1 MYHNMKIDFQ
11 HFNVYMAVN
20 HKSARIMDV
29 RESFADMIY
38 NNVNGIKA
46 HALALKIYESE
57 GEADYTDDEVKLV
70 RIVAERLCVPGFI
83 DGLNEQLYNN
93 PNNE

>member
-20 HKSARIMDV
+20 HKSARTMDV

-46 HALALKIYESE
+46 HALALNIYNSDGESE
-57 GEADYTDDEVKLV
+57 YTDEEVRLI
-70 RIVAERLCVPGFI
+70 RMVAEQLCVPGFI
-83 DGLNEQLYNN
+83 DGLNEQIGNN
-93 PNNE
+93 NKTE

>member
-1 MYHNMKIDFQ
+1 
-11 HFNVYMAVN
+11 
-20 HKSARIMDV
+20 MDV
-29 RESFADMIY
+29 RETFADMIY

-70 RIVAERLCVPGFI
+70 RTVAERLCVPGFI
-83 DGLNEQLYNN
+83 DGLNKQLDNN

>member
-1 MYHNMKIDFQ
+1 MKIDFQ
-11 HFNVYMAVN
+11 HFNVYLSVTR
-20 HKSARIMDV
+20 KEVRPMDV
-29 RESFADMIY
+29 RETFADMIY

-46 HALALKIYESE
+46 HALALKIYGSE
-57 GEADYTDDEVKLV
+57 GEADYTDDEMKLV

-83 DGLNEQLYNN
+83 DGLNEQLDNN

>member
-1 MYHNMKIDFQ
+1 MRRIDFQ
-11 HFNVYMAVN
+11 YFNVYLSVS
-20 HKSARIMDV
+20 HKEARPMDV
-29 RESFADMIY
+29 RETFADMIY

-70 RIVAERLCVPGFI
+70 RVVAERLCVPGFI
-83 DGLNEQLYNN
+83 DGLNEQLDNN

>member
-1 MYHNMKIDFQ
+1 MKRIDFE
-11 HFNVYMAVN
+11 HFNVYTSVSR
-20 HKSARIMDV
+20 KVARPMDV
-29 RESFADMIY
+29 RETFADMIY

-70 RIVAERLCVPGFI
+70 RVVAERLCVPGFI
-83 DGLNEQLYNN
+83 DGLNEQLDNN

>member
-1 MYHNMKIDFQ
+1 MKRIDFQ
-11 HFNVYMAVN
+11 HFNVYTSVSR
-20 HKSARIMDV
+20 KVARPMDV
-29 RESFADMIY
+29 RETFADMIY

-70 RIVAERLCVPGFI
+70 RVVAERLCVPGFI
-83 DGLNEQLYNN
+83 DGLNEQLDNN

>member
-1 MYHNMKIDFQ
+1 
-11 HFNVYMAVN
+11 
-20 HKSARIMDV
+20 MDV
-29 RESFADMIY
+29 RETFADMIY

-57 GEADYTDDEVKLV
+57 GEADYADDEVKLV
-70 RIVAERLCVPGFI
+70 RTVAERLCVPGFI
-83 DGLNEQLYNN
+83 DGLNEQLDNN

>member
-1 MYHNMKIDFQ
+1 MRRRDFQ
-11 HFNVYMAVN
+11 HFNVYLSVS
-20 HKSARIMDV
+20 HKEARPMDV
-29 RESFADMIY
+29 RETFADMIY

-70 RIVAERLCVPGFI
+70 RVVAERLCVPGFI
-83 DGLNEQLYNN
+83 DGLNEQLDNN

>member
-20 HKSARIMDV
+20 RKSARTMDV

-83 DGLNEQLYNN
+83 DGLNEQLDNN
-93 PNNE
+93 HNNE

>member
-1 MYHNMKIDFQ
+1 MKIDFQ
-11 HFNVYMAVN
+11 HFNVYQSVS
-20 HKSARIMDV
+20 HKEARQVDV
-29 RESFADMIY
+29 RETFADMIY

-70 RIVAERLCVPGFI
+70 RVVAERLCVPGFI
-83 DGLNEQLYNN
+83 DGLNEQLDNN

>member
-1 MYHNMKIDFQ
+1 MKIDFQ

-20 HKSARIMDV
+20 HKSARTMDV

-46 HALALKIYESE
+46 HALALKIYNGE
-57 GEADYTDDEVKLV
+57 GSVEYTDEEVSLMGT
-70 RIVAERLCVPGFI
+70 VAERLCVPGFI
-83 DGLNEQLYNN
+83 DGLREQLNN
-93 PNNE
+93 NQNNG

>member
-1 MYHNMKIDFQ
+1 
-11 HFNVYMAVN
+11 
-20 HKSARIMDV
+20 MDV

-70 RIVAERLCVPGFI
+70 RIVAECLCVPGFI
-83 DGLNEQLYNN
+83 DGLNEQLDNN

>member
-1 MYHNMKIDFQ
+1 MKRIDFE
-11 HFNVYMAVN
+11 HFNVYTSVSR
-20 HKSARIMDV
+20 KVARPMDV
-29 RESFADMIY
+29 RETFADMIY

-83 DGLNEQLYNN
+83 DGLNEQLDNN

>member
-1 MYHNMKIDFQ
+1 
-11 HFNVYMAVN
+11 
-20 HKSARIMDV
+20 MDV
-29 RESFADMIY
+29 RETFADIIY

-70 RIVAERLCVPGFI
+70 RVVAERLCVPGFI
-83 DGLNEQLYNN
+83 DGLNEQLDNN

>member
-1 MYHNMKIDFQ
+1 
-11 HFNVYMAVN
+11 
-20 HKSARIMDV
+20 MDV

-83 DGLNEQLYNN
+83 DGLNEQLDNN

>member
-1 MYHNMKIDFQ
+1 MRRIDFQ
-11 HFNVYMAVN
+11 HFNVYLSVSHME
-20 HKSARIMDV
+20 ARPMDV
-29 RESFADMIY
+29 RETFADMIY

-70 RIVAERLCVPGFI
+70 RVVAERLCVPGFI
-83 DGLNEQLYNN
+83 DGLNEQLDNN

>member
-1 MYHNMKIDFQ
+1 
-11 HFNVYMAVN
+11 
-20 HKSARIMDV
+20 MDV
-29 RESFADMIY
+29 REVFADMIY

-46 HALALKIYESE
+46 HALALKIYESK

-83 DGLNEQLYNN
+83 DGLNEQLDNN
-93 PNNE
+93 PNNK

>member
-1 MYHNMKIDFQ
+1 MRRIDFQ
-11 HFNVYMAVN
+11 HFNVYLSVTR
-20 HKSARIMDV
+20 KEARPMDV
-29 RESFADMIY
+29 RETFADMIY

-70 RIVAERLCVPGFI
+70 RTVAERLCVPGFI
-83 DGLNEQLYNN
+83 DGLNELLDNN

>member
-1 MYHNMKIDFQ
+1 
-11 HFNVYMAVN
+11 
-20 HKSARIMDV
+20 MDV
-29 RESFADMIY
+29 RETFADMIY

-57 GEADYTDDEVKLV
+57 GEADYTDDEVRLV
-70 RIVAERLCVPGFI
+70 RVVAERLCVPGFI
-83 DGLNEQLYNN
+83 DGLNEQLDNN

>member
-1 MYHNMKIDFQ
+1 
-11 HFNVYMAVN
+11 
-20 HKSARIMDV
+20 MDV
-29 RESFADMIY
+29 RETFADMIY

-57 GEADYTDDEVKLV
+57 GEVDYTDDEVKLV
-70 RIVAERLCVPGFI
+70 RVVAERLCVPGFI
-83 DGLNEQLYNN
+83 DGLNEQLDNN

>member
-1 MYHNMKIDFQ
+1 MAKINFQ
-11 HFNVYMAVN
+11 AFGIYVSVNRKAVQT
-20 HKSARIMDV
+20 IDV
-29 RESFADMIY
+29 REKFADMIY

-57 GEADYTDDEVKLV
+57 GEADYTEDEVKLV
-70 RIVAERLCVPGFI
+70 RVVAERLCVPGFI
-83 DGLNEQLYNN
+83 DGLNEQLDNN

>member
-1 MYHNMKIDFQ
+1 MRRIDFQ
-11 HFNVYMAVN
+11 HFNVYLSVTR
-20 HKSARIMDV
+20 KEARSMDV
-29 RESFADMIY
+29 RETFADMIY

-70 RIVAERLCVPGFI
+70 RTVAERLCVPGFI
-83 DGLNEQLYNN
+83 DGLNEQLDNN